1 MTRNAVILAVICAFA
16 GALYYVVF
24 GDSLWI
30 SSSAMRARSANADE
44 MYTLYRARRD
54 IPEGTL
60 VWQNDF
66 EPLQVNQSQIPQD
79 AISKIAL
86 VDGRQA
92 KFGLS
97 RRQIV
102 SSHDLDPD
110 PFRAVVVR
118 AKTVIP
124 KGVVIDATMVEEVKR
139 SEQVPYA
146 HFRPCLLLESGLRQL
161 CRKVSILVGMS
172 LCDGAINK
180 RIADQIWTFSL
191 NFLCS
196 CDLSP

>member
-1 MTRNAVILAVICAFA
+1 MIMCLLTRNAVILAVICALA

-30 SSSAMRARSANADE
+30 SSSAMQARSANADE

-66 EPLQVNQSQIPQD
+66 EPFQVNQSQIPQD

-102 SSHDLDPD
+102 SYHDLDPD

-124 KGVVIDATMVEEVKR
+124 KGVVIDATMLEEVKR
-139 SEQVPYA
+139 SEQVPHA
-146 HFRPCLLLESGLRQL
+146 
-161 CRKVSILVGMS
+161 
-172 LCDGAINK
+172 
-180 RIADQIWTFSL
+180 
-191 NFLCS
+191 
-196 CDLSP
+196 LSPVSVIGERTKTSVQKGQYFSWNELVRWCDK